1 MNIMLKSCE
10 WYGII
15 ATDSATDSAEEV
27 IAGYVRFMISLKSKE
42 T

>member
-15 ATDSATDSAEEV
+15 AIDSAEEV